1 MYLYVNQ
8 LSQIMKEM
16 TYARI
21 VHNQAYGKWFIVEHG
36 HLQPFHP
43 DRGDYALAPHITQ
56 EPTGRHP
63 DGQIVASQRDERS
76 GYAIHKDSGDRIRRL
91 NGARRMFED
100 DFVRFMAAYQHW
112 RSHSVHSCHAI
123 SGTPCGTTTQQA
135 TIHELHT
142 SYRRL
147 LASYKDL
154 TRLERSAWRTS
165 ECLNVDEGGRSF
177 AEVLRRDFT
186 GLHGCNGA
194 C

>member
-1 MYLYVNQ
+1 
-8 LSQIMKEM
+8 MKEM
-16 TYARI
+16 TYTRM

-43 DRGDYALAPHITQ
+43 DRADYAFAPHMTQ
-56 EPTGRHP
+56 EPTRCHP
-63 DGQIVASQRDERS
+63 NGQIISSQRDELS
-76 GYAIHKDSGDRIRRL
+76 GHAIHKDSDDRIRRL

-100 DFVRFMAAYQHW
+100 DFVRFMSAYQHW
-112 RSHSVHSCHAI
+112 RSHSIHTCHTI
-123 SGTPCGTTTQQA
+123 SGTLSGTTTQQA
-135 TIHELHT
+135 TIRELDT

-147 LASYKDL
+147 LASYIDL

-165 ECLNVDEGGRSF
+165 ECLDVDEGGRSF

-186 GLHGCNGA
+186 GLQGCDGA